1 MLQRIDTF
9 SRSVP
14 ALRTTGAGSKRHRVS
29 LEWLICGDL
38 TGLLQTVGDRSAGD
52 CPATQTDRAA
62 AKSGR
67 PKTGNS
73 GDCSRRFRL
82 HSTPN
87 C

>member
-14 ALRTTGAGSKRHRVS
+14 ALRTTGAGSERHRVS

-38 TGLLQTVGDRSAGD
+38 TGLLQTVGDRPAGD
-52 CPATQTDRAA
+52 CRATETDRAA
-62 AKSGR
+62 AKSGT

-73 GDCSRRFRL
+73 GDSELVAGL
-82 HSTPN
+82 HRIMGE
-87 C
+87 